1 VFLAKLS
8 LRRNKH
14 ISGAL
19 RLRRVFYTAAGR
31 VGEGILLAAL
41 LAIAG
46 SADENDDAM
55 GVMQQSGFDSAR
67 ARAQRAYTG
76 DSAEP
81 GAILAYAATLSNV
94 AIARALYKKIV
105 ARKTSPDS
113 VRAAAYYRLAC
124 IAYMAGNYGKAAS
137 LCASARRLSDKP
149 QYSRLSARGVL
160 QVRGDS
166 VEKTPVSPSSLA
178 KAGRPR
184 EGLDTGLESKKRPD
198 TVETHGSA
206 AGRYYLQVGAFAAV
220 ENAQGLKNELSRRF
234 SKVSV
239 TTGASGGRQV
249 FRVRVGAFVSKETAQ
264 AFGDSALVKKG
275 MTFRVVEE

>member
-1 VFLAKLS
+1 M
-8 LRRNKH
+8 
-14 ISGAL
+14 
-19 RLRRVFYTAAGR
+19 
-31 VGEGILLAAL
+31 
-41 LAIAG
+41 AG
-46 SADENDDAM
+46 S
-55 GVMQQSGFDSAR
+55 
-67 ARAQRAYTG
+67 
-76 DSAEP
+76 
-81 GAILAYAATLSNV
+81 
-94 AIARALYKKIV
+94 
-105 ARKTSPDS
+105 
-113 VRAAAYYRLAC
+113 
-124 IAYMAGNYGKAAS
+124 YGKAAS

-149 QYSRLSARGVL
+149 QYARLSARGVL

-166 VEKTPVSPSSLA
+166 VEKAAVSPLA
-178 KAGRPR
+178 TAGRPR
-184 EGLDTGLESKKRPD
+184 GGLDTGLESKKRPD